1 MNKTIDRFRQRRF
14 KRLMSRL
21 DAAEGHFDEEGH
33 WVTTHETKR
42 HIHLN
47 EKGVPDKGN
56 PYIIAKMTGTK
67 PKLSPEYRKK
77 SLKESLAK
85 EDLSKT
91 VHSLKSLTEG
101 STITLENGTQYTKK
115 GSGFVSSKGKTGVK
129 QTPQAMAKILGNK
142 AKAGKDFEIAPSDIG
157 GAPGADKNTGAPTPG
172 ASSPATPLEQTATPS
187 GTSIDEIK
195 KKMKSDM
202 ETAIANKDI
211 DAISEIVKQVDQ
223 LPPGAKF
230 TSADGIDF
238 VKTTDGKFTPIAK
251 PWDPFNSDNIVAM
264 MKDAVKHG
272 EDFGLEILGTS
283 STAPAPASAPVSNAV
298 TESSL
303 AQKKIQDLIDKG
315 HETTASAFEK
325 ELDQFPT
332 GTKIA
337 INGKQYEKFVTGD
350 WLDSDTGMPF
360 GDAWDVGYEIKQA
373 MHSGSPSVKVAL
385 PGEPGQDT
393 PASAAT
399 PASASAPVDAVPDT
413 SATANTPAQ
422 DSPEVHDLKAVLDT
436 WSAGKQI
443 PSMIAVSTLESLQDG
458 TLLEVDGNLWVKT
471 SDLISGKPG
480 FVEALTNTKISAGG
494 LADGIKQ
501 SIEGKGKIGINGAE
515 YTPNAAAPDDDD
527 DDDEGGQSAASA
539 SAATPVS
546 APAEDYHAQK
556 KNIQDLIDNGE
567 YSSSAYEKDLDQ
579 LPAGTTVTIDGK
591 QYEKNPA
598 GDWLDGETGM
608 PFGESWDL
616 GYEITKKMLHSNKPD
631 VDISVPGKTGQDTP
645 ALAATPASAPV
656 QPDAPEI
663 KNLKTVLDA
672 WAEGSQVGPMAA
684 QTLKALPDGTT
695 IEVDGVKWK
704 KNGSDFT
711 TKNPWKPDGVG
722 PLLTDIKAAIKAG
735 KGVGIN
741 GAEYTPSQGSAA
753 SQSTGSVT
761 PQEAGSTPSQP
772 NPAQFAMSLSG
783 IKGVAEKMQTGK
795 ILTSGEF
802 KGACKAMKDGDG
814 INMNGKTYTK
824 GTDAFGDP
832 VFHPSDDSSKSFS
845 AETVKNIM
853 SYQIGLQK
861 NGLSNGVSF
870 KSVAESSPAGGSAG
884 SEAVN
889 ALKSLA
895 AKGSTDAALI
905 QSALKTVPDGT
916 TIKVGSFTYTKTTK
930 QNAVGDDETVYTS
943 SGGGEWSTKGLAAK
957 VTYFSKQ
964 GEQMVVGEGQQT
976 AEPTKTN
983 PSEVSTSFSAMN
995 AQKSIKSAKT
1005 KADALKALKD
1015 LPDGAKIQMK
1025 NAYGSTFIKK
1035 GTVFKLQS
1043 SNYPPGTG
1051 PALLADDIIKYV
1063 HGKSK
1068 YAAPFAVTGPDGKS
1082 TKYSDG
1088 TPVTASTG
1096 ATSPGPGA
1104 SSGGYSSPAQSAG
1117 ATAPANVGAAKGKV
1131 MHPPEAFSQARKD
1144 AAHWDKSGGHK
1155 TDDLMHS
1162 VTGAAW
1168 AKFSESQKKSL
1179 AAYTGSAYSDINHAL
1194 RKGDT
1199 GDQST
1204 QSHIKNMT
1212 AAIDQCEAPT
1222 DIWLQRG
1229 TNATAISKLFNVS
1242 EYQLNSAMSNGPQAV
1257 LDLLTSSANFA
1268 QDKGFMS
1275 CGSAKGKGFT
1285 KDITLNL
1292 YCPKGTKMIY
1302 AEPFSV
1308 YGTAGAGASWDGKS
1322 KAGSIS
1328 SEDETILQ
1336 RGTMMVP
1343 RKVSFKKGKM
1353 YIDVDVIGQDY

>member
-1 MNKTIDRFRQRRF
+1 MNAQEEESVSKVDHFRQRRF
-14 KRLMSRL
+14 RRLLSRL

-115 GSGFVSSKGKTGVK
+115 GSGFISSKGKTGVK

-172 ASSPATPLEQTATPS
+172 QTKT
-187 GTSIDEIK
+187 
-195 KKMKSDM
+195 
-202 ETAIANKDI
+202 ETAQPI
-211 DAISEIVKQVDQ
+211 
-223 LPPGAKF
+223 
-230 TSADGIDF
+230 
-238 VKTTDGKFTPIAK
+238 TPVEA
-251 PWDPFNSDNIVAM
+251 
-264 MKDAVKHG
+264 
-272 EDFGLEILGTS
+272 
-283 STAPAPASAPVSNAV
+283 
-298 TESSL
+298 
-303 AQKKIQDLIDKG
+303 
-315 HETTASAFEK
+315 
-325 ELDQFPT
+325 
-332 GTKIA
+332 
-337 INGKQYEKFVTGD
+337 
-350 WLDSDTGMPF
+350 
-360 GDAWDVGYEIKQA
+360 
-373 MHSGSPSVKVAL
+373 
-385 PGEPGQDT
+385 
-393 PASAAT
+393 

-422 DSPEVHDLKAVLDT
+422 DSPDVHDLKAVLDT
-436 WSAGKQI
+436 WSAGKQV
-443 PSMIAVSTLESLQDG
+443 PSMIAVSALESLQDG

-471 SDLISGKPG
+471 SDFISGKPG
-480 FVEALTNTKISAGG
+480 FVDALTNTKISVGG

-527 DDDEGGQSAASA
+527 EGGQSAASV
-539 SAATPVS
+539 SAATPAS
-546 APAEDYHAQK
+546 APAEDYYAQK

-616 GYEITKKMLHSNKPD
+616 GYEITKKMLYGNKPG
-631 VDISVPGKTGQDTP
+631 VVISVPGKTGQDTP
-645 ALAATPASAPV
+645 ASAATPASAPV

-832 VFHPSDDSSKSFS
+832 VFHPSDDPSKSFS

-884 SEAVN
+884 SGAVN

-905 QSALKTVPDGT
+905 QSALNTVPDGT
-916 TIKVGSFTYTKTTK
+916 TIKVGPLTYTKTTK
-930 QNAVGDDETVYTS
+930 TNAMGDDEAVYTS
-943 SGGGEWSTKGLAAK
+943 SGGNEWSTKGLASK
-957 VTYFSKQ
+957 VTYYTKQ

-1015 LPDGAKIQMK
+1015 LPDGAKIQVK
-1025 NAYGSTFIKK
+1025 NAYGFTFIKD
-1035 GTVFKLQS
+1035 GNQFKMQS
-1043 SNYPPGTG
+1043 SEFHSGFEPKVFPE
-1051 PALLADDIIKYV
+1051 DIVKYV
-1063 HGKSK
+1063 HGKNK

-1096 ATSPGPGA
+1096 ATSPSPGA
-1104 SSGGYSSPAQSAG
+1104 SSGGYSSPAQSAS

-1168 AKFSESQKKSL
+1168 MKFSESQKKSL
-1179 AAYTGSAYSDINHAL
+1179 AAYTGSAYGDINHAL
-1194 RKGDT
+1194 RNEDIS
-1199 GDQST
+1199 DQST
-1204 QSHIKNMT
+1204 QSHIENMT

-1257 LDLLTSSANFA
+1257 LDLLKSSANFA

-1285 KDITLNL
+1285 KDITLNI